1 MSLFGAE
8 QTTGFTSGFDFT
20 HLRGKIKK
28 MNTNGEMLAMFSQY
42 KSILDEENQQYSEI
56 DFFIAGWILANPIVR
71 EKFNHIRLKEID
83 FDTRISNIQ

>member
-1 MSLFGAE
+1 MRVIDPRSILE
-8 QTTGFTSGFDFT
+8 
-20 HLRGKIKK
+20 GKIKK

-42 KSILDEENQQYSEI
+42 KSILDEGNQQYSEI

-71 EKFNHIRLKEID
+71 EKFNHMRLKEID